1 MPLSSNDI
9 ESELSYAYIHAVAAA
24 SGMSC
29 KVGDRHDDNHG
40 VDARI
45 TAWLEPHGND
55 LIEVDFN
62 VQLKATIAVHRA
74 NGDMCPTT

>member
-1 MPLSSNDI
+1 
-9 ESELSYAYIHAVAAA
+9 
-24 SGMSC
+24 MSC